1 MYLRH
6 TIRKKDGK
14 VHRYWCLVRSVR
26 VGRRVI
32 QQTVA
37 HLGELDGHG
46 RVEARAL
53 ARRLIGAPEQTAL
66 FDDGSEHLTVPVRL
80 KGIRIER
87 SRQFGD
93 VYLALAL
100 WRGTGLEEQCQQL
113 LPAGQERIAWA
124 KMAAVLVAARFCEPS
139 SELHIAE
146 DWYRRTALCDLL
158 QLGDEEIN
166 KDRLYRGLD
175 HLLMHK
181 SALEVHLS
189 QRCGELFAVQNDVL
203 LYDVTSTYFEGQAE
217 ANPLAQ
223 RGYSRDHRP
232 DCKQICIALVVTF
245 DGFPLGYE
253 VFAGNTHDSRTLQTI
268 VATMEARHG
277 MLGRVW
283 IADRGMASADNLA
296 WLRRTGRRYIIG
308 APKSE
313 LKKFALEL
321 ARQDDWR
328 VVHEG
333 VEVKLSRHPETGETV
348 ILCRSADRR
357 SKERAMH
364 DKFSRRIEEALGRL
378 AARLARSKKRID
390 PATVNRQI
398 GRILQQNQRS
408 AARFAITLEPDGCS
422 AGFRLGVVYNA
433 SFDDWAALS
442 EGAYLLRSNIDDWSD
457 RQLWKAYIQLTQA
470 EAAFRIQKDQLNLRP
485 IWHQREDRVQAH
497 ILVCFLAFVLWKSLE
512 MWQTRA
518 GLARIS
524 HGFKRIGAPNQRK
537 LFCENDFV
545 MIRGEPRCRQSV
557 SRIFLDLKPSKAAR
571 WSRRL
576 TVARSRRTR
585 GRCCWARRI
594 GRSGWWIGWHR
605 ALSIGDPRR
614 RSSIQWR
621 RWSGSGY
628 SASGWATRTSTTMRR
643 CATSH

>member
-1 MYLRH
+1 
-6 TIRKKDGK
+6 
-14 VHRYWCLVRSVR
+14 
-26 VGRRVI
+26 VI

-37 HLGELDGHG
+37 QLGELDEHG
-46 RVEARAL
+46 RIEARAL
-53 ARRLIGAPEQTAL
+53 ARRLIGAPEQAPL

-80 KGIRIER
+80 KSIRIER

-100 WRGTGLEEQCQQL
+100 WRATGLEELCKQL

-158 QLGDEEIN
+158 QLGDEEVN

-175 HLLMHK
+175 HLLAHK
-181 SALEVHLS
+181 ASLEAHLS
-189 QRCGELFAVQNDVL
+189 KRCGELFAVQNEVL

-217 ANPLAQ
+217 ANPQAQ

-232 DCKQICIALVVTF
+232 DCKQVCIALVVTF

-253 VFAGNTHDSRTLQTI
+253 VFAGNTHDSRTLQMI

-283 IADRGMASADNLA
+283 ITDRGMASAANLA
-296 WLRRTGRRYIIG
+296 WLRQTGRRYIIG

-313 LKKFALEL
+313 LKKFGPAL
-321 ARQDDWR
+321 AAADGWR
-328 VVHEG
+328 TVHEG
-333 VEVKLSRHPETGETV
+333 VEVKLTRHPETDETV

-364 DKFSRRIEEALGRL
+364 DKFSRRIEEALERL
-378 AARLARSKKRID
+378 AARIARSKKRLD

-398 GRILQQNQRS
+398 GRLLQQNQRA
-408 AARFAITLEPDGCS
+408 AARFTVTLEPDGCA
-422 AGFRLGVVYNA
+422 AGFHLTVAHNV
-433 SFDDWAALS
+433 SFDDWATLS
-442 EGAYLLRSNIDDWSD
+442 EGAYLLRSNITDWSD

-470 EAAFRIQKDQLNLRP
+470 EAAFRIQKDQLNVRP

-512 MWQTRA
+512 MWQQRA
-518 GLARIS
+518 GLGNSPRTVLEELARIQS
-524 HGFKRIGAPNQRK
+524 HDIVLPTATHGQIQLRCVTQPDPAQAALLDRLGIVLPKR
-537 LFCENDFV
+537 
-545 MIRGEPRCRQSV
+545 M
-557 SRIFLDLKPSKAAR
+557 RIAEHPLPALAA
-571 WSRRL
+571 
-576 TVARSRRTR
+576 
-585 GRCCWARRI
+585 
-594 GRSGWWIGWHR
+594 
-605 ALSIGDPRR
+605 
-614 RSSIQWR
+614 
-621 RWSGSGY
+621 
-628 SASGWATRTSTTMRR
+628 SA
-643 CATSH
+643 

>member
-37 HLGELDGHG
+37 QLGELDEHG
-46 RVEARAL
+46 RIEARAL
-53 ARRLIGAPEQTAL
+53 ARRLIGAPEQAPM

-80 KGIRIER
+80 KSIRIER

-100 WRGTGLEEQCQQL
+100 WRATGLEELCKQM

-158 QLGDEEIN
+158 QLGDEEVN

-175 HLLMHK
+175 HLLAHK
-181 SALEVHLS
+181 ASLEAHLS
-189 QRCGELFAVQNDVL
+189 KRCGELFAVQNEVL

-217 ANPLAQ
+217 ANPQAQ

-232 DCKQICIALVVTF
+232 DCKQVCIALVVTF

-253 VFAGNTHDSRTLQTI
+253 VFAGNTHDSRTLQMI

-283 IADRGMASADNLA
+283 ITDRGMASAANLA
-296 WLRRTGRRYIIG
+296 WLRQTGRRYIIG

-313 LKKFALEL
+313 LKKFGPAL
-321 ARQDDWR
+321 AAADGWR
-328 VVHEG
+328 TVHEG
-333 VEVKLSRHPETGETV
+333 VEVKLTRHPETDETV

-357 SKERAMH
+357 NKERAMH
-364 DKFSRRIEEALGRL
+364 DKFSRRIEEALERL
-378 AARLARSKKRID
+378 AARIARSKKRLD

-398 GRILQQNQRS
+398 GRILQQNQRA
-408 AARFAITLEPDGCS
+408 AARFTVTLEPDGCP
-422 AGFRLGVVYNA
+422 AGFHLTVAHNV
-433 SFDDWAALS
+433 SFDDWATLS
-442 EGAYLLRSNIDDWSD
+442 EGAYLLRSNITDWSD
-457 RQLWKAYIQLTQA
+457 QQLWKAYIQLTHA
-470 EAAFRIQKDQLNLRP
+470 EAAFRIQKDQLNVRP

-512 MWQTRA
+512 MWQQRA
-518 GLARIS
+518 GLGNSPRTVLEELARIQS
-524 HGFKRIGAPNQRK
+524 HDIVLPTATHGQIRLRCVTQPDPAQAALLDRLGMVLPKR
-537 LFCENDFV
+537 
-545 MIRGEPRCRQSV
+545 M
-557 SRIFLDLKPSKAAR
+557 RIAEHQLPALAA
-571 WSRRL
+571 
-576 TVARSRRTR
+576 
-585 GRCCWARRI
+585 
-594 GRSGWWIGWHR
+594 
-605 ALSIGDPRR
+605 
-614 RSSIQWR
+614 
-621 RWSGSGY
+621 
-628 SASGWATRTSTTMRR
+628 SA
-643 CATSH
+643 